1 MISIAIASVL
11 IALLAACTAVMV
23 ASLKYKESAE
33 LGAVQAELA
42 ALRKEVKSSNPK
54 EMHDR
59 IVALEGRAGI
69 RMF

>member
-1 MISIAIASVL
+1 MILIAIASVL

-33 LGAVQAELA
+33 LGAVLAELA

-54 EMHDR
+54 EIHDR